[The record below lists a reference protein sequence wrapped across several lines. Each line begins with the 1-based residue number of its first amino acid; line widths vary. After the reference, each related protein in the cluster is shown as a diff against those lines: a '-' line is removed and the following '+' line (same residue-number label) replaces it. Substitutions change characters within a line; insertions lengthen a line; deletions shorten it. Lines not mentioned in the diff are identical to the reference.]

1 MKKVLV
7 ADPLPDSALTDLR
20 KCAVVDVKTGL
31 SPEALLEIIGEYDAL
46 VVRSQTQ
53 VTAEVIEAGKKLQI
67 IGRAGVG
74 VDNIDLNSATERG
87 IIVVNSPTGNTTS
100 AAEHSFALMLTLAR
114 HIHNANASLKSGKW
128 ERNKFVGSEVRHKTI
143 GIVGLG
149 NVGAEVARMAL
160 GMDMNILGYDP
171 FISAEKAEKLHI
183 KLVSLEELF
192 KNSDFITLH
201 IPLLDSTRGLIGAK
215 QIAMMKDGVRI
226 INAARGGLIDDQ
238 ALYEALQSGKVGGAA
253 IDVFEKEPCTE
264 NILFSSEKTL
274 VTPHLGASTKEAQ
287 DMASTQTLEQI
298 IDVFNGKPARY
309 SVNAPKVP
317 ADAVSIITPYFSAA
331 DAAGTIASYF
341 GRGQVKEIV
350 VKYEGIISGYDTKAL
365 KAVVLA
371 ALLGRLTEEKV
382 STVNAEKIVAARGIK
397 VIEQKADT
405 AEDYEGLL
413 TVEIR
418 TNEGVVVV
426 SATMI
431 RNEPHIIRIN
441 DFWLDLVPQSGSTFL
456 FVEHK
461 DQPGLVGAVGRI
473 TGECNINIS
482 HMLLARLE
490 KRGKALMIMTLDE
503 SINES
508 QKQRIL
514 QLPDVYSVMA
524 IKF

>member
-7 ADPLPDSALTDLR
+7 ADPLPDAALSDLR

-31 SPEALLEIIGEYDAL
+31 APEQLLDIIGEYDAL

-53 VTAEVIEAGKKLQI
+53 VTAEVIEAGRNLQI

-74 VDNIDLNSATERG
+74 VDNIDLNAATERG

-100 AAEHSFALMLTLAR
+100 AAEHAFALMMSLAR
-114 HIHNANASLKSGKW
+114 HIHNANASLKAGKW

-160 GMDMNILGYDP
+160 GMDMHILGYDP

-183 KLVSLEELF
+183 KLVSLDELF

-201 IPLLDSTRGLIGAK
+201 IPLLDSTKGLIGAK

-226 INAARGGLIDDQ
+226 INAARGGLIDEQ
-238 ALYEALQSGKVGGAA
+238 ALFEALESGKVAGAA
-253 IDVFEKEPCTE
+253 IDVFDKEPCTE
-264 NILFSSEKTL
+264 SIFFNSDKTL

-298 IDVFNGKPARY
+298 IDVFNGQPARY

-317 ADAVSIITPYFSAA
+317 ADAVSIITPYFAA
-331 DAAGTIASYF
+331 ANAAGIIVSHF
-341 GRGQVKEIV
+341 GKGQVKEIV
-350 VKYEGIISGYDTKAL
+350 IKYEGDIAQYDSKAL
-365 KAVVLA
+365 KCVVLA

-382 STVNAEKIVAARGIK
+382 STVNAEKILANRGIK
-397 VIEQKADT
+397 VIEQKADEV
-405 AEDYEGLL
+405 EDYEGLL
-413 TVEIR
+413 TTELH
-418 TNEGVVVV
+418 TNEGVVSV
-426 SATMI
+426 SVTML
-431 RNEPHIIRIN
+431 RNEPHVVRIN
-441 DFWLDLVPQSGSTFL
+441 DFWMDLVPQNNSTFL

-473 TGECNINIS
+473 TGESNINIS

-503 SINES
+503 TINES
-508 QKQRIL
+508 QKQRIM
-514 QLPDVYSVMA
+514 QLPDVTNVMSV
-524 IKF
+524 KF